1 MEVAKRK
8 ARPIKKSN
16 KKVQAASGANRKYK
30 DSMFTDLFYSD
41 I

>member
-1 MEVAKRK
+1 MRAAERK
-8 ARPIKKSN
+8 ARPVKKSN